1 MSSDNGLPVENQA
14 TATEEITNDQIMEAF
29 AQGRGLLAGCPIR
42 PETPDDR
49 PEMRSEWTRG
59 SVAPNIYCGTTSST
73 AEERAVEVWRFLS
86 E

>member
-1 MSSDNGLPVENQA
+1 MATNNEATEDQA
-14 TATEEITNDQIMEAF
+14 TGNEEITNDEIMEAF

-49 PEMRSEWTRG
+49 PEMRSEWTHG
-59 SVAPNIYCGTTSST
+59 SVAPNIYCGTTSGT
-73 AEERAVEVWRFLS
+73 AEERAVDLWRFLS